1 MKSPPARCAGGPGV
15 FPRSITVQL
24 HVHVAGLRGAGRR
37 HAIELDVA
45 DVEVVLRAASQV
57 AGTCTLTLG
66 TQYYLNVRNVNFD
79 RVTPA
84 CTPQTCYMNV
94 QLNSY

>member
-37 HAIELDVA
+37 HAIEVDVA
-45 DVEVVLRAASQV
+45 DVEVVLRAEGEG
-57 AGTCTLTLG
+57 AGPGDLRRG
-66 TQYYLNVRNVNFD
+66 TQYYLNVRNVKFD
-79 RVTPA
+79 RMTPA